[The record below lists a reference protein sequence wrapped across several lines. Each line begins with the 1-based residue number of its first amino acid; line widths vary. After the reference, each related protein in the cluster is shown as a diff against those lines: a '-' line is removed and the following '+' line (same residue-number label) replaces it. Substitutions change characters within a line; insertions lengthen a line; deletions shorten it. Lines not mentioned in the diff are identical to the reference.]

1 MLDFLKIFGY
11 GVLYVIL
18 LPLIILF
25 FALYA
30 VYCIFVF
37 LVMLVKAI
45 VAFFRGRSL
54 FDPMAE
60 DKIAK
65 ERLANLIFNPALGTY
80 QSNQKESRVTEDE
93 KQPEEKPQSKEKEGE
108 IIDNDSSAP
117 TSKPSDVY
125 IETSNDVTSENKDG
139 EIEDKTGDDIL

>member
-30 VYCIFVF
+30 LYCIFVF
-37 LVMLVKAI
+37 LVMLIKAV

-54 FDPMAE
+54 FDSMAE

-80 QSNQKESRVTEDE
+80 QPNQNESQMTDE
-93 KQPEEKPQSKEKEGE
+93 KKELKEKPQNKVKENE
-108 IIDNDSSAP
+108 IINNVNDAP
-117 TSKPSDVY
+117 ISKPSDVY
-125 IETSNDVTSENKDG
+125 IETSNDVTTENKDG
-139 EIEDKTGDDIL
+139 DIEDKTGDDIL